1 MKEAALAIELPSA
14 AELEAVAALW
24 KRERREFETSFS
36 GTSMLPAIAPG
47 QAVVVRCG
55 LEPAVGDVV
64 LFRSNSEIMVHR
76 VAARAG
82 PWLMTWGDA
91 NWLPDEP
98 VEVIDVIGV
107 LSDIPPGPRGLFRW
121 ILPRIFATRL
131 CPVER
136 LTSRIG
142 LAYRVQS
149 LFGQGVL
156 AFSKVAFSAL
166 RRRLSPN

>member
-1 MKEAALAIELPSA
+1 VKEATLAIELPSA
-14 AELEAVAALW
+14 AELAAVAELW
-24 KRERREFETSFS
+24 KRERREFATSFS

-47 QAVVVRCG
+47 QTVVVKCG
-55 LEPAVGDVV
+55 LEPVVGDVA
-64 LFRSNSEIMVHR
+64 LFRSNSQIMVHR

-98 VEVIDVIGV
+98 VEVSGVIGV
-107 LSDIPPGPRGLFRW
+107 LCDIGPGPRTLFRW
-121 ILPRIFATRL
+121 TLPRIFATRL

-136 LTSRIG
+136 LTPRIR

>member
-1 MKEAALAIELPSA
+1 VKEATLAIELPSA
-14 AELEAVAALW
+14 AELAAVAELW

-47 QAVVVRCG
+47 QTVVVKCG
-55 LEPAVGDVV
+55 LEPGVGDVA
-64 LFRSNSEIMVHR
+64 LFRSNSQIIVHR

-98 VEVIDVIGV
+98 VEVSGVIGV
-107 LSDIPPGPRGLFRW
+107 LCDIGPGPRTLFRW
-121 ILPRIFATRL
+121 TLPRIFATRL

-136 LTSRIG
+136 LTPRIR

>member
-1 MKEAALAIELPSA
+1 VNDVALAIEFPSA

-24 KRERREFETSFS
+24 KRERREFQACFS

-47 QAVVVRCG
+47 QSVVVKCG

-64 LFRSNSEIMVHR
+64 LFRSNSQIMVHR
-76 VAARAG
+76 VTARAG

-98 VEVIDVIGV
+98 VEVSDVIGV
-107 LSDIPPGPRGLFRW
+107 LGDVGPGPRTLFRW
-121 ILPRIFATRL
+121 ALPRIFATRL

-136 LTSRIG
+136 LTPRIR